1 MTEQSIIKELTRWI
15 DNREYPYQV
24 PNAFIYGWESD
35 YWALDV
41 GGTAKEF
48 EIKISRSD
56 YFSDAKKEKHRSDKG
71 ANYFY
76 YVCPKDLIKKDEV
89 DKRYGLIYV
98 WETGHVSIEKKPRR
112 LHDRRFNNWQMLAN
126 KMYYRWRNIWRQKLL
141 DKEITGDEYRA
152 AFTLELK
159 KEDYEDI
166 NF

>member
-1 MTEQSIIKELTRWI
+1 MTEKDIIKELAAWI

-56 YFSDAKKEKHRSDKG
+56 YFNDAKKEKHQSDKG

-98 WETGHVSIEKKPRR
+98 WETGHVSVEKKPSR
-112 LHDRRFNNWQMLAN
+112 LHDRRFDNWQLLAN
-126 KMYYRWRNIWRQKLL
+126 KMYFRWRNIWRQKFI
-141 DKEITGDEYRA
+141 DKEITRDEYWA
-152 AFTLELK
+152 AFAMDLNAEET
-159 KEDYEDI
+159 D
-166 NF
+166 

>member
-1 MTEQSIIKELTRWI
+1 MTEKDIVKELARWV
-15 DNREYPYQV
+15 DDREYPYQV

-56 YFSDAKKEKHRSDKG
+56 YFNDAKKDKHQSDKG

-98 WETGHVSIEKKPRR
+98 WETGYVSVEKKPRR
-112 LHDRRFNNWQMLAN
+112 LHDRKFDNWQLLAN
-126 KMYYRWRNIWRQKLL
+126 KMYFRWRGLWRQKFI
-141 DKEITGDEYRA
+141 DKEITRDEYWA
-152 AFTLELK
+152 AFTIELNS
-159 KEDYEDI
+159 EE
-166 NF
+166 NA